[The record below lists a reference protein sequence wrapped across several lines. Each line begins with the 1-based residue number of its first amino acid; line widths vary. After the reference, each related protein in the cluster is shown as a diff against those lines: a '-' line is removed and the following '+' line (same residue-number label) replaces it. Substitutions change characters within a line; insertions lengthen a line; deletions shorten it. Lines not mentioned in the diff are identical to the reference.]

1 MKDTQSSAG
10 VPVGAGQAEAL
21 LAALDAAEEFE
32 EAPGIGYGEHILDFA
47 LIRATL
53 ARITELEAHIAA
65 EPDRIREVVERCAKV
80 ADDYVADGEPDG
92 HGARGEYYAA
102 QSIAAAI
109 RAQEIK
115 P

>member
-1 MKDTQSSAG
+1 MTDTQNSAG
-10 VPVGAGQAEAL
+10 VTVGAIERWCFKWLGHDHGTHHRMPDGYWTPWHI
-21 LAALDAAEEFE
+21 AA
-32 EAPGIGYGEHILDFA
+32 
-47 LIRATL
+47 